1 MELKIMSPQEGGF
14 VKEIRWNHEELKAE
28 IATKMQDYKTLV
40 FTEENIADA
49 KKDRAAL
56 RKLRDAFDTERKRI
70 KKLCMEPYDKFEK
83 QVKEVMV
90 LIDEPI
96 QLIDSQIKEVEEQ
109 RRVEKKGEILELYRE
124 NIGTL
129 QGMLPF
135 EKVFKP
141 EYLNV
146 SKSMKSIREEILNM
160 IQSVNTDLDTIESLE
175 SKYELQIKDM
185 YLKTFD
191 LSMAMREK
199 ARLEDVEKRI
209 AERKE
214 KEEQL
219 KREAQKKEAAVGI
232 PLASVPEQKTIGQ
245 EKCGKEDVRGI
256 PLEETYILDFRVTAT
271 REQLSLLKEFLRQN
285 HITYGPIPKE
295 GE

>member
-83 QVKEVMV
+83 QVKEVMA

-146 SKSMKSIREEILNM
+146 GKSMKSIREEILNM

-175 SKYELQIKDM
+175 SKYELQRNSTK
-185 YLKTFD
+185 
-191 LSMAMREK
+191 
-199 ARLEDVEKRI
+199 
-209 AERKE
+209 
-214 KEEQL
+214 
-219 KREAQKKEAAVGI
+219 
-232 PLASVPEQKTIGQ
+232 
-245 EKCGKEDVRGI
+245 
-256 PLEETYILDFRVTAT
+256 
-271 REQLSLLKEFLRQN
+271 
-285 HITYGPIPKE
+285 
-295 GE
+295 